1 MRHVLRKGL
10 IPASILFLCVSLS
23 FESSAQ
29 NPGLIDFERSRYGT
43 AGVFDY
49 TEDTDL
55 TITASATGLLRF
67 PGSYTIKQ
75 GTTLRELFAYTGG
88 PIIREKDNR
97 IRRTIY
103 VVLSRPLASGETQVI
118 FEQEMKETVEPLNS
132 DMPLAD
138 GDMLSVFIETRELFR
153 WQNAFTAVSTSA
165 SVITLVITLFRR

>member
-1 MRHVLRKGL
+1 M
-10 IPASILFLCVSLS
+10 
-23 FESSAQ
+23 
-29 NPGLIDFERSRYGT
+29 
-43 AGVFDY
+43 FDY

-97 IRRTIY
+97 TRRTIY
-103 VVLSRPLASGETQVI
+103 VVLSRPLASGETQVV
-118 FEQEMKETVEPLNS
+118 FEQEMQETIQPLTS

-138 GDMLSVFIETRELFR
+138 GDVLSVFIETRELFR

-165 SVITLVITLFRR
+165 SVITLIVTLFRR